1 MKKINYYKIILSI
14 LILNCLV
21 LCVDCYLQGD
31 KVNALELD
39 CAIMAIFATL
49 YLFGIG
55 IEEGKFPHITALLK
69 RWKSSLQKHL

>member
-14 LILNCLV
+14 LVLNCLV

-39 CAIMAIFATL
+39 GAIISIFATL
-49 YLFGIG
+49 YFCGIG
-55 IEEGKFPHITALLK
+55 IEQGKFPHITALLK